1 MPALCA
7 YRFNAFPKLINN
19 LKKAGKP
26 KMVIIVA
33 IMRKLAKL
41 AYYIVKTG
49 QPYDDGKTPI
59 ESIKFNKIKRL
70 REYICVTVHLHIVN
84 KRK

>member
-1 MPALCA
+1 KIHFHGEIKVSGFIELKRNSKNGFPLYMPTLCA

-33 IMRKLAKL
+33 IMRKLAKP

-49 QPYDDGKTPI
+49 QPYDA
-59 ESIKFNKIKRL
+59 ER
-70 REYICVTVHLHIVN
+70 H
-84 KRK
+84 

>member
-1 MPALCA
+1 

-33 IMRKLAKL
+33 IMRKLAKP

-49 QPYDDGKTPI
+49 QPYD
-59 ESIKFNKIKRL
+59 EERHRL
-70 REYICVTVHLHIVN
+70 N
-84 KRK
+84 Q